1 MKNLLLVCFTAFS
14 ILTACND
21 KKETD
26 KKFISVYSLIKT
38 QVDHIDTSLYS
49 IMKLVSTDTLP
60 PDTSYVNRENFA
72 TEAKEFLD
80 LPDLAN
86 PKIARRF
93 REVAPRYDE
102 LLNRVIFAY
111 LPIDSVKEEY
121 KSLELTI
128 TPDVATGDKVRNI
141 FATRVINNRDS
152 FMKKN
157 MLWLMDR
164 SFQVTTILQKPG
176 LPETTTTTKLIW
188 NEEK

>member
-1 MKNLLLVCFTAFS
+1 MKNLLLACFTAFS

-21 KKETD
+21 KKESD
-26 KKFISVYSLIKT
+26 KKFISVYSLIKS

-49 IMKLVSTDTLP
+49 IMKLVSSDTLP
-60 PDTSYVNRENFA
+60 PDTSYVSRENFA
-72 TEAKEFLD
+72 TEAKEFLE

-86 PKIARRF
+86 PKIAKRF

-102 LLNRVIFAY
+102 FLNRVVFTY
-111 LPIDSVKEEY
+111 LPVDSIKEEY
-121 KSLELTI
+121 KSIELTI
-128 TPDVATGDKVRNI
+128 TPNVATGDKVRNI

-188 NEEK
+188 NEEN